1 MDISHIGICHVAFIR
16 IWGIVMEEIVEQYG
30 VGLLQILGG
39 IAAMVVYLQ
48 LYEKEGFLWNVLLE
62 YFYSICG

>member
-1 MDISHIGICHVAFIR
+1 
-16 IWGIVMEEIVEQYG
+16 MEEIVEQYG

-39 IAAMVVYLQ
+39 IAAMVICLQ